1 MITARP
7 KILYMEAPWKK
18 IRLMR
23 NASMMET
30 TERMRK
36 TENVP
41 ISLLLSSDATP
52 PRPVPSRDAH
62 DELAEQISCCLTP
75 THNGSWMLDTR

>member
-1 MITARP
+1 
-7 KILYMEAPWKK
+7 MEAPWKK

-23 NASMMET
+23 NASMMEM

-36 TENVP
+36 TKNVP
-41 ISLLLSSDATP
+41 ISLLFSSDATP

-62 DELAEQISCCLTP
+62 DELAEQIS
-75 THNGSWMLDTR
+75 G

>member
-1 MITARP
+1 MIAANP

-30 TERMRK
+30 TKRMRK

-41 ISLLLSSDATP
+41 
-52 PRPVPSRDAH
+52 
-62 DELAEQISCCLTP
+62 
-75 THNGSWMLDTR
+75 M